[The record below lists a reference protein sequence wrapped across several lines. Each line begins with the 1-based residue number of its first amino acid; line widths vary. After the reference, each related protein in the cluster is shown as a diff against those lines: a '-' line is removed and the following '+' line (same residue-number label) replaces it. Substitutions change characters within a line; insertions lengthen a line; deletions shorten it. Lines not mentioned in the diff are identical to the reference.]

1 MSQIV
6 NNDTKIKEEELDDLY
21 NWLEGIKLSKP
32 KKNLARDFSDGLL
45 MAELLKHYFPR
56 HVELHNYIPANSF
69 ANKLKNWSWL
79 NDKVL
84 KPLGIGQDKKVLKSI
99 ASCDQ
104 NKLEKVLI
112 SVKDKVDE
120 YDRIKS
126 ISENSS
132 FQCNFLDDEIPEAE
146 MKTAVSV
153 EEFNILS
160 DKLRDK
166 TEEVSIL
173 SSKVKH
179 FEAMIKLKDQR
190 IEDLVAQIQKCT
202 CQKF

>member
-1 MSQIV
+1 MSDV
-6 NNDTKIKEEELDDLY
+6 NKDSKLKEEELDDLY
-21 NWLEGIKLSKP
+21 NWLEGMKLSKP

-45 MAELLKHYFPR
+45 MAELLKQYFPR
-56 HVELHNYIPANSF
+56 HVDLHNYIPANSF
-69 ANKLKNWSWL
+69 ANKLKNWNWL

-84 KPLGIGQDKKVLKSI
+84 KPLGIGQDPKVLKSI

-112 SVKDKVDE
+112 SVKDKVDDQ
-120 YDRIKS
+120 DRTKS
-126 ISENSS
+126 TGDSGS
-132 FQCNFLDDEIPEAE
+132 FQCNFRDDDEIPEAE
-146 MKTAVSV
+146 MKTIVSV
-153 EEFNILS
+153 EEFNILN

-166 TEEVSIL
+166 IEEVSIL

-179 FEAMIKLKDQR
+179 FEAMIQLKDQR

-202 CQKF
+202 CQKS